1 MVAISDL
8 RLAISN
14 AICGISTVVVC
25 RSPKPKTG
33 VRFPHPVPSFAKA
46 TKWLCR
52 EKFAGKNPRI
62 NKRARL
68 ILALLQKI

>member
-1 MVAISDL
+1 
-8 RLAISN
+8 
-14 AICGISTVVVC
+14 
-25 RSPKPKTG
+25 
-33 VRFPHPVPSFAKA
+33 VPSFAKA